1 MSLFSSPPPELF
13 SSPPPELFA
22 RTAPAVVDPADH
34 PPLRGRGLRWVL
46 LDELKHHTELT
57 VATMARILADH
68 GFDLGPGRASKII
81 SDALRWEVRR
91 GRIARPA
98 RGVYRWIGATTAT
111 SRRITI
117 LARRCR
123 EWITA
128 VRSQRTPPP
137 FPQTWRER
145 KHPYIDIPVHS
156 PPWLAY
162 GWLWN
167 T

>member
-1 MSLFSSPPPELF
+1 MSLFSSPPAELF
-13 SSPPPELFA
+13 PS
-22 RTAPAVVDPADH
+22 TAPPAIDPADH

-46 LDELKHHTELT
+46 LDELKRHSELS
-57 VATMARILADH
+57 VAAMGRILAGQ
-68 GFDLGPGRASKII
+68 GFDLGPGRTSKLI

-98 RGVYRWIGATTAT
+98 RGVYRWVGATVAT

-117 LARRCR
+117 LARRSR

-145 KHPYIDIPVHS
+145 KHPYIDIPPTS

>member
-1 MSLFSSPPPELF
+1 MSLFSSPPPELSAATAASTAF
-13 SSPPPELFA
+13 
-22 RTAPAVVDPADH
+22 APAIDPADH

-46 LDELKHHTELT
+46 LDELKRHTQLS
-57 VATMARILADH
+57 VAAMARTLADH
-68 GFDLGPGRASKII
+68 GFDLGPGRASKLI

-91 GRIARPA
+91 GRITRPS
-98 RGVYRWIGATTAT
+98 RGIYRWAGTTRAT

-117 LARRCR
+117 LAQRSRD
-123 EWITA
+123 WITA

-137 FPQTWRER
+137 FPQTWRHR
-145 KHPYIDIPVHS
+145 KHAGIPIPPTS
-156 PPWLAY
+156 PPWTVY